1 MVYCVMK
8 SQETPL
14 DTQGLGTQLNNT
26 HYSSAALQMYTR
38 THTHTYIQFSTHT
51 SSMAN
56 VATHKLDVLPLV
68 QQHGELEED
77 EGGDDVAPHERRQ
90 DHDDH
95 REQLL
100 MGKEGLKDL

>member
-1 MVYCVMK
+1 
-8 SQETPL
+8 
-14 DTQGLGTQLNNT
+14 
-26 HYSSAALQMYTR
+26 
-38 THTHTYIQFSTHT
+38 
-51 SSMAN
+51 MAN

-100 MGKEGLKDL
+100 MGKEGLKDSSGLLLESYHDGWALEKACPVFCTSMRAVKSLGYAFDALL